1 MCTATPTDDST
12 RSAMGEFSSRIQKR
26 GLPNRKKLTNGSD
39 DDGYMDLK
47 RQYEEANQDTHE
59 KCTEYTTATF
69 HQSNAVLMMNL
80 EETGLVDFSPSKK
93 LRDGTKYS
101 QLSKIERKDA
111 ELEEKKKLEK
121 LKGLRHL
128 CEEAKTLEA
137 GAKLKLRKY
146 EKKNGYEKS
155 QSYAKYQSKK
165 TITRLEA
172 EAKEISEA

>member
-1 MCTATPTDDST
+1 
-12 RSAMGEFSSRIQKR
+12 MGEVSSRIQKR
-26 GLPNRKKLTNGSD
+26 ALPNRKTFPPRPD
-39 DDGYMDLK
+39 DEHYASLK
-47 RQYEEANQDTHE
+47 TKYEKANQDTYE

-80 EETGLVDFSPSKK
+80 EDTGLANFSPSKK
-93 LRDGTKYS
+93 SRDGTKYA
-101 QLSKIERKDA
+101 QLSKTKQKDA
-111 ELEEKKKLEK
+111 ELEERKKLK
-121 LKGLRHL
+121 NLKRLHQL

-155 QSYAKYQSKK
+155 QSYAKYQSKE